1 MLSKLVT
8 KMAKNAFQNAQK
20 QYKDKAKKIRAGKGT
35 TQEKLDKLYE
45 VGEAYQKKKKMII
58 KNDAI
63 AAKKQVRPKKKKPA
77 VKVSPGGKGKD
88 ASAKPIGQMGLRK
101 MKKPTTRELQTKVLM
116 KAKTNNMTGK
126 NFRMKNPK
134 DKDVQALYK
143 ANPNL
148 KKSDASRQ
156 EGRDYQKSLKK
167 AKTPAQRQRV
177 INRQIKKDLARD
189 ARDKMKGK

>member
-8 KMAKNAFQNAQK
+8 KMAKNAFQNALK
-20 QYKDKAKKIRAGKGT
+20 QYKDKNKKIRAGKGT

-45 VGEAYQKKKKMII
+45 AGEAFQKKKKMIL
-58 KNDAI
+58 KNDSI
-63 AAKKQVRPKKKKPA
+63 AAKKVVRPKKKKPA
-77 VKVSPGGKGKD
+77 VRVSPGGKGKD
-88 ASAKPIGQMGLRK
+88 APAKPIGQMGLRK

-156 EGRDYQKSLKK
+156 EGRDYQKALKK
-167 AKTPAQRQRV
+167 AKTPAQRQSV
-177 INRQIKKDLARD
+177 INKQIRKQIARD
-189 ARDKMKGK
+189 AKDKMKGR

>member
-8 KMAKNAFQNAQK
+8 KMAKNAFQNALK
-20 QYKDKAKKIRAGKGT
+20 QYKDKNKKIRAGKGT

-45 VGEAYQKKKKMII
+45 AGEAFQKKKKMIL
-58 KNDAI
+58 KNDTI
-63 AAKKQVRPKKKKPA
+63 AAKKVVRPKKKKPA
-77 VKVSPGGKGKD
+77 VRVSPGGKGKD
-88 ASAKPIGQMGLRK
+88 APAKPIGQMGLRK

-156 EGRDYQKSLKK
+156 EGRDYQKALKK
-167 AKTPAQRQRV
+167 AKTPAQRQSV
-177 INRQIKKDLARD
+177 INKQIRKQIARD
-189 ARDKMKGK
+189 AKDKMKGR

>member
-8 KMAKNAFQNAQK
+8 KMAKNSFQNALK
-20 QYKDKAKKIRAGKGT
+20 QYKDKNKKIRAGKGT

-45 VGEAYQKKKKMII
+45 AGEAFQKKKKMIL

-63 AAKKQVRPKKKKPA
+63 AAKKVVRPKKKKPA
-77 VKVSPGGKGKD
+77 VRVSPGGKGKD
-88 ASAKPIGQMGLRK
+88 APAKPIGQMGLRK

-156 EGRDYQKSLKK
+156 EGRDYQKALKK
-167 AKTPAQRQRV
+167 AKTPAQRQSV
-177 INRQIKKDLARD
+177 INKQIRKQIARD
-189 ARDKMKGK
+189 AKDKMKGR